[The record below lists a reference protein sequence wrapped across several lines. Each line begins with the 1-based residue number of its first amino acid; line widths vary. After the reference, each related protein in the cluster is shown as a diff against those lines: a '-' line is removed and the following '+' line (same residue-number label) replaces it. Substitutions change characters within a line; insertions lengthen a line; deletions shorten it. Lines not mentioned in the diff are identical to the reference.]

1 MIDMRLAIITAVDS
15 YLAYAH
21 SKQKEI
27 IALIRRLVECESPSD
42 SPRDVARFVE
52 LFADTIAPMAQV
64 KIHRAGKFGP
74 NLEAQFQLP
83 GKKKSGQVLA
93 LGHSDTVW
101 ALGTLRSMPFRE
113 AEGRLW
119 GPGVLDMKSG
129 LAFLVFAARA
139 LRDLDVTAPSRV
151 LLQVNADEEVG
162 SESSRALTEKN
173 GRRRHAG
180 LGREPGTW
188 MEGKLK
194 TARKGVGTV
203 SVKVHGRASHAG
215 VAFGS

>member
-1 MIDMRLAIITAVDS
+1 MRPAIITAVDS
-15 YLAYAH
+15 LLAYAR
-21 SKQKEI
+21 SKRNEI
-27 IALIRRLVECESPSD
+27 IALVRRLVECESPSD

-52 LFADTIAPMAQV
+52 LLADTVSPLASV

-113 AEGRLW
+113 ADGRLW

-129 LAFLVFAARA
+129 LAFFIFAAQA
-139 LRDLDVTAPSRV
+139 LRDLDVPVPSRV
-151 LLQVNADEEVG
+151 VLQVNADEEVG
-162 SESSRALTEKN
+162 SGTSRALTEKN
-173 GRRRHAG
+173 GQ
-180 LGREPGTW
+180 
-188 MEGKLK
+188 
-194 TARKGVGTV
+194 
-203 SVKVHGRASHAG
+203 
-215 VAFGS
+215 